1 MSSAGARTES
11 TQAVDK
17 AANSRDEAAI
27 DLIEAIVPNSD
38 QKTRFPELEYQF
50 TGQYNYRSMARW
62 IELFI

>member
-27 DLIEAIVPNSD
+27 DLIEAILPNSD
-38 QKTRFPELEYQF
+38 QKTRFPDLIINSQVN
-50 TGQYNYRSMARW
+50 TITDPCPDG
-62 IELFI
+62 